1 MDNLKLDD
9 VYAILG
15 NVTDVICENAMK
27 LCELDSVVGDGD
39 HGTTIR
45 RGVKAAQE
53 KIDAEKPQ
61 QLDKLFAAYA
71 MGMVSTMGGASG
83 PIFSSLFLGMGMTV
97 QGSNEVNLSHLI
109 DSFESGLARVQKI
122 GKSAEGDKT
131 LIDALAPGIRALKQA
146 EVDGKNLAD
155 SLAEMSAAAQQGLE
169 HTKELVAKKGRS
181 RYAGERGLGHAD
193 AGATSVCLIIDCF
206 AKQANKG
213 A

>member
-1 MDNLKLDD
+1 MENLKLND

-15 NVTDVICENAMK
+15 NVTEIICENAIH

-45 RGVKAAQE
+45 RGVKAAQI
-53 KIDAEKPQ
+53 KIDTEKPQ
-61 QLDKLFAAYA
+61 HLDKLFAAYA

-97 QGSNEVNLSHLI
+97 HGSEEMNLAHLI
-109 DSFESGLARVQKI
+109 ESFESGLARVQKI

-131 LIDALAPGIRALKQA
+131 LIDALAPGIRALKKAQ
-146 EVDGKNLAD
+146 EQGINLA
-155 SLAEMSAAAQQGLE
+155 SALEMMHEAALAGLA

-193 AGATSVCLIIDCF
+193 AGATSVCLIIGCF
-206 AKQANKG
+206 AKQANKES
-213 A
+213 